1 MKAIREDQ
9 DGYEVVY
16 HGINQRDF
24 DAILAE
30 ANGDASKIV
39 LYGRVFNPEMDLL
52 EAEIEQDYENVK
64 GKGYIYACD
73 YDNRDNATPGASP
86 QAGILLALG
95 YNGYGSDEIVS
106 KGGEYLVPLSSYK
119 VLGIVE

>member
-16 HGINQRDF
+16 HGINQHDF

-39 LYGRVFNPEMDLL
+39 LYGRVGNEF
-52 EAEIEQDYENVK
+52 DYENVK
-64 GKGYIYACD
+64 GQGFVYACD
-73 YDNRDNATPGASP
+73 YDNRDNATPGASAH
-86 QAGILLALG
+86 AGILLALG
-95 YNGYGSDEIVS
+95 YNGHGSDEIVS

-119 VLGIVE
+119 VIGIVE

>member
-16 HGINQRDF
+16 HGINHSDF
-24 DAILAE
+24 ERLVAE

-39 LYGRVFNPEMDLL
+39 LYGRVGT
-52 EAEIEQDYENVK
+52 EIEYANVQ
-64 GKGYIYACD
+64 GQGFVYATD
-73 YDNRDNATPGASP
+73 YDNRENATPGASAH
-86 QAGILLALG
+86 AGILLALG
-95 YNGYGSDEIVS
+95 YNGFGSDEIVS
-106 KGGEYLVPLSSYK
+106 KSGEYLVPLSSYK

>member
-16 HGINQRDF
+16 HGINHSDF
-24 DAILAE
+24 ERLLAE

-39 LYGRVFNPEMDLL
+39 LYGRVGTEFE
-52 EAEIEQDYENVK
+52 YESVQ
-64 GKGYIYACD
+64 GQGFVYATD
-73 YDNRDNATPGASP
+73 YDARANATPGASAHP
-86 QAGILLALG
+86 GILLALG

-119 VLGIVE
+119 IIGIVE